1 MAIQSRRGAYGD
13 FDPDKMLPGEWAS
26 VLKDDPKAQDGKAVY
41 MCFSAG
47 DVKRMATYEDMKNN
61 IQEATAEII
70 EQAKEEVKEDT
81 KAAKESAAQAESS
94 ANTAEEKASAA
105 EKSAS
110 NAEKSAEASKTALE
124 SANKN
129 FSDQYTKKTYK
140 KGETC
145 IQNNVLYEAN
155 ANIDTA
161 EDWNAAHWTETSVEK
176 IRAKMRQELDTVN
189 TKIANKANV
198 ADTTNLMLWTGM
210 LKDGVVGLEVD
221 YRNGTFKRLSSADG
235 LSQGKDFDS
244 LSMYGGRRCCNV
256 ADDGTI
262 TAWYGDESYTEDGS
276 NGQVMVYQPKFYY
289 MVYPVETEPI
299 DTGIGYHL
307 RKANYYVSDKPRPGF
322 KLHPAFYDAA
332 GNEIEYFLTSA
343 YEGSLYDVS
352 AAAYLLNDE
361 QIMNPVEDKL
371 SSISGAKPASGLK
384 QQLTREKAEQIAHNR
399 GVNWHSALIKQVSA
413 EQMLMIIEL
422 GTMNT
427 QTGIAQGVVR
437 IPNYG
442 EHNCSSLTG
451 STVNLGNG
459 TGRAAQT
466 INTNGDSTTIETA
479 DDKTAIRWRGKE
491 NFWGNIWKFVYGINI
506 WGNGKMG
513 GGQPY
518 VCNNFDFSE
527 NKNNGN
533 YEKSGFTVTNTNG
546 YISAMGYSPACDWLF
561 MASECLGNN
570 SLPVGDYVA
579 TTHDL
584 NSYKIAILGGSWY
597 NGADAGA
604 FRYNL
609 EGNVGSSLRTIGC
622 RLIYVPTA
630 GSDEYNAAIAFW
642 KQQMAQVA
650 SE

>member
-1 MAIQSRRGAYGD
+1 MAIQSRRGDFND
-13 FDPDKMLPGEWAS
+13 FDPSKLLPGEWAV
-26 VLKDDPKAQDGKAVY
+26 VLKGDPKAPDGRTVY
-41 MCFSAG
+41 KCFAAG
-47 DVKRMATYEDMKNN
+47 VVKRMATYEDMKDN
-61 IQEATAEII
+61 IKEATAEII
-70 EQAKEEVKEDT
+70 EQAKEEVTEDT

-94 ANTAEEKASAA
+94 AKTAEEKASAA

-110 NAEKSAEASKTALE
+110 NAAKSAEASKTALE

-145 IQNNVLYEAN
+145 IQDNVLYEAN
-155 ANIDTA
+155 ADINPA

-176 IRAKMRQELDTVN
+176 IRAKMRQELDEVN
-189 TKIANKANV
+189 ANIANKSNV

-210 LKDGVVGLEVD
+210 LKDDVVGLEVD
-221 YRNGTFKRLSSADG
+221 YRNRTFKRLSSAEG
-235 LSQGKDFDS
+235 LSQGTDFDS
-244 LSMYGGRRCCNV
+244 LTMYGGRRCCNV
-256 ADDGTI
+256 ADDGAI

-289 MVYPVETEPI
+289 MVYPVEVEPI

-307 RKANYYVSDKPRPGF
+307 RKANYYVSEKPQPGF

-332 GNEIEYFLTSA
+332 GNEIEYFLTSV

-361 QIMNPVEDKL
+361 QVMNLVEDKL
-371 SSISGAKPASGLK
+371 SSISGTKPASGLK
-384 QQLTREKAEQIAHNR
+384 QRLTRANAEQIAQNR

-422 GTMNT
+422 GIMNT
-427 QTGIAQGVVR
+427 QTGIARGVVS
-437 IPNYG
+437 ISDDGAYNG
-442 EHNCSSLTG
+442 SSLTG
-451 STVNLGNG
+451 STANLGNG
-459 TGRAAQT
+459 TGRAIQT
-466 INTNGDSTTIETA
+466 INTKGDSATTETA
-479 DDKTAIRWRGKE
+479 DGRTAIRWRGEE

-518 VCNNFDFSE
+518 VCNDFNFSE
-527 NKNNGN
+527 SKNNGN
-533 YEKSGFTVTNTNG
+533 YEAAGFTATNTNG

-561 MASECLGNN
+561 MASECLGSN
-570 SLPVGDYVA
+570 SLPVGDYVY

-584 NSYKIAILGGSWY
+584 NSYQIALLGGSWY
-597 NGADAGA
+597 NGNDAGA
-604 FRYNL
+604 FRCNL
-609 EGNVGSSLRTIGC
+609 NSNVSTSLRTIGC
-622 RLIYVPTA
+622 RLTYIPTA
-630 GSDEYNAAIAFW
+630 GTNEYNAAIASW
-642 KQQMAQVA
+642 KQHMT
-650 SE
+650 